1 MAAGATYEPIS
12 TQTLSTNASTIT
24 FSSIS
29 NSYTDLILVI
39 NATTDTANA
48 LQMQFNGD
56 TGSNYSN
63 TSVVGNGTT
72 ATSARSTSQS
82 VYYYGGWITG
92 FGTTGGNAII
102 QIQSYAKTTTF
113 KTAITR
119 FNAVATETEA
129 IVGMWRNTSAIT
141 SIVLSASG
149 GAVYQTGSTFTLYG
163 IAAA

>member
-1 MAAGATYEPIS
+1 MAAGATYEPIA
-12 TQTLSTNASTIT
+12 TQTLASTTTTVT
-24 FSSIS
+24 FSSIPS
-29 NSYTDLILVI
+29 TYTDLILVV
-39 NATTDTANA
+39 NARTDTGNA
-48 LQMQFNGD
+48 LTMQFNGD
-56 TGSNYSN
+56 TGTNYSN
-63 TSVVGNGTT
+63 TSLVGNGTT
-72 ATSARSTSQS
+72 ASSARSTSQS

-102 QIQSYAKTTTF
+102 QIQSYAKTTTY

-149 GAVYQTGSTFTLYG
+149 GAIYQIGSTFTLYG